1 MSTEEHSRAAGH
13 ETTDVP
19 VKPIA
24 QFLLSLAVGLI
35 VIGIGLVSLFGFL
48 VHKQGAVPD
57 PSAGPSELPPAP
69 RLQVTPAADLH
80 QLRER
85 ENNLLNDYGW
95 VDRKEG
101 MARIPIDRA
110 MDIISQR
117 GLPARKASPQGV
129 PK

>member
-1 MSTEEHSRAAGH
+1 MSIEEHSRAAGH

-48 VHKQGAVPD
+48 VHKQGDAPD
-57 PSAGPSELPPAP
+57 QSAGPSELPPAP
-69 RLQVTPAADLH
+69 RLQVTPAVDLL

-85 ENNLLNDYGW
+85 ENNLLNQYGW

-101 MARIPIDRA
+101 IARIPIDRA

-129 PK
+129 KK